1 MLIYLGSGNVE
12 KSQLKKKE
20 KILPF
25 QEKLY
30 NNSPVILL
38 TMATER
44 DQEIIDFIDQ
54 GNYTYAQSLITKNLP
69 NLLKSCFIMFYRMK
83 YISKAVNENW
93 Q

>member
-1 MLIYLGSGNVE
+1 
-12 KSQLKKKE
+12 
-20 KILPF
+20 
-25 QEKLY
+25 
-30 NNSPVILL
+30 
-38 TMATER
+38 MATER